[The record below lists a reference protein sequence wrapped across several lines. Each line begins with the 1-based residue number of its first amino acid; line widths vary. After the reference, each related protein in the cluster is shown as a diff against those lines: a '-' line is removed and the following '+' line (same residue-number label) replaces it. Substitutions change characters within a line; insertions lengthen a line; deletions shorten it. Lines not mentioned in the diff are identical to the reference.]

1 MPDGAFNVVV
11 LISGN
16 GSNLQAIIDEAR
28 AGRLPIHIAAV
39 ISDRPGAYGLTR
51 ATQAQI
57 PTHVI
62 DHRAFAQRAEFDA
75 ALMRQI
81 DAYTPDLVVLA
92 GFMRIL
98 TPDCVSHYQGRMIN
112 IHPSLLPRYQGLHT
126 HRRVLEDG
134 ENEHGASV
142 HYVTP
147 ELDSG
152 PVILQ
157 ARIPVLADDTPE
169 SLQQRVHQV
178 EHRIYPAAIR
188 LIATGQV
195 SFRHNQVYYGD
206 QPITPEQRDYA
217 AQTP

>member
-1 MPDGAFNVVV
+1 MPDNTFNVVV
-11 LISGN
+11 MISGN
-16 GSNLQAIIDEAR
+16 GSNLQAIIDEVH
-28 AGRLPIHIAAV
+28 AGRLPVNIAAV
-39 ISDRPGAYGLTR
+39 ISDRHGAYGLTR
-51 ATQAQI
+51 AEQAQI

-62 DHRAFAQRAEFDA
+62 DFRQFAQRADFDA

-98 TPDCVSHYQGRMIN
+98 TPDCVEHYKGRMIN
-112 IHPSLLPRYQGLHT
+112 IHPSLLPHYQGLHT
-126 HRRVLEDG
+126 HRRVLEAG
-134 ENEHGASV
+134 EHEHGASV

-157 ARIPVLADDTPE
+157 ARIPVLATDTPE

-178 EHRIYPAAIR
+178 EHQIYPAAIWR
-188 LIATGQV
+188 IATGQV
-195 SFRHNQVYYGD
+195 SFRHNQVYYED
-206 QPITPEQRDYA
+206 QPIAKEQRDYA
-217 AQTP
+217 VETP

>member
-1 MPDGAFNVVV
+1 MPDGTFNVVV

-51 ATQAQI
+51 AAQAQI

-62 DHRAFAQRAEFDA
+62 DYRAFAQRAEFDT

-81 DAYTPDLVVLA
+81 DAYVPNLVVLA

-98 TPDCVSHYQGRMIN
+98 TPDCVTHYQGRMIN

-142 HYVTP
+142 HYVSP

-169 SLQQRVHQV
+169 TLQQRVHQV
-178 EHRIYPAAIR
+178 EHRIYPEAIHR
-188 LIATGQV
+188 IATGQV
-195 SFRHNQVYYGD
+195 SFRQNQVYYDD
-206 QPITPEQRDYA
+206 QPITLEQRNYA
-217 AQTP
+217 STP